1 MLMKNVKP
9 KSYFVLGLII
19 VATIIVS
26 FYLFSWY
33 KHYNDNKLSNS
44 VISDTLMEVKYDDL
58 DSVLRERD
66 FLIVY
71 MCTTSEKMCR
81 SFEAKFKDYVA
92 NNNLNDDIV
101 YLSLGFKN
109 DENDYSVKIYDRYK
123 GINLVKKI
131 NKYPTLLVFKSGE
144 IIDILS
150 SSDKV
155 LSLSQIDDFLK
166 GYEL

>member
-1 MLMKNVKP
+1 MKNVKP

-109 DENDYSVKIYDRYK
+109 DENDYSIKIYDRYK

>member
-1 MLMKNVKP
+1 MKNVKP

-155 LSLSQIDDFLK
+155 LSLSQIDDFLN

>member
-1 MLMKNVKP
+1 MKNVKS

-19 VATIIVS
+19 VATVVVS

-101 YLSLGFKN
+101 YLSLGFKD
-109 DENDYSVKIYDRYK
+109 DENDYSTKIYDRYK
-123 GINLVKKI
+123 GVNLVKKI

>member
-1 MLMKNVKP
+1 MKNVKP

-166 GYEL
+166 GYELW

>member
-1 MLMKNVKP
+1 MKNVKP

-81 SFEAKFKDYVA
+81 SFEAKFKDYIA

>member
-1 MLMKNVKP
+1 
-9 KSYFVLGLII
+9 
-19 VATIIVS
+19 
-26 FYLFSWY
+26 
-33 KHYNDNKLSNS
+33 
-44 VISDTLMEVKYDDL
+44 MEVKYDDL

>member
-1 MLMKNVKP
+1 MKNVKP